1 MKIIITESQHKFL
14 ISENYDLT
22 PEEMDQVREFA
33 RESAVRKLEN
43 LKKNV
48 SELTRRIEKM
58 ENIDYSKI
66 PPDVAE
72 TVKETLDTLY
82 KETSRDLK
90 HNKKELEEF
99 DLEDTINAIIKW
111 DLSSANGI
119 SYEFRYQKHKNEAL
133 NRKLTK
139 EDIINLFVTALEG
152 GSNYWYYVGNSD
164 KINNTGEPSSEE
176 IGKFILNGGT
186 VSFYDKELVEEILG
200 KMDDSY
206 YHIQGDIVDEKLF
219 AEDKEKAFLGDVDM
233 DSILKG
239 ISLTKKRYP
248 KVWENILLEQ
258 YDANDADVF
267 LQLCVMGKIVFG

>member
-72 TVKETLDTLY
+72 TLKESMANLY

-133 NRKLTK
+133 NRKLK
-139 EDIINLFVTALEG
+139 QEDIINLFVTALEG
-152 GSNYWYYVGNSD
+152 GSNYWYYVEIPD
-164 KINNTGEPSSEE
+164 KANNTGEPSSEE

-186 VSFYDKELVEEILG
+186 VSFYDIELMEEIFG
-200 KMDDSY
+200 KIGDYY

-219 AEDKEKAFLGDVDM
+219 AEDKEKALLGRVDM
-233 DSILKG
+233 DSILEG
-239 ISLTKKRYP
+239 ISITKEDYP

-258 YDANDADVF
+258 YDANDADIF
-267 LQLCVMGKIVFG
+267 LQLCVMGEVQFG

>member
-72 TVKETLDTLY
+72 TLKDSMANLY

-139 EDIINLFVTALEG
+139 EDIIGLFVTALEG
-152 GSNYWYYVGNSD
+152 GSNYWYHIEFPDEGGS
-164 KINNTGEPSSEE
+164 TSSEE
-176 IGKFILNGGT
+176 IGDLILKGGT
-186 VSFYDKELVEEILG
+186 VSFYDIELMEDIEMKTRKG
-200 KMDDSY
+200 Y
-206 YHIQGDIVDEKLF
+206 YNIEGDIMDQKQL
-219 AEDKEKAFLGDVDM
+219 AKDKQDAFLGDVDM
-233 DSILKG
+233 DSILRG
-239 ISLTKKRYP
+239 ISITKEDYP

-258 YDANDADVF
+258 YDANDADIF
-267 LQLCVMGKIVFG
+267 LQLCVMGEVQFG

>member
-1 MKIIITESQHKFL
+1 MKIIITESQHKLL
-14 ISENYDLT
+14 INEDYDLT
-22 PEEMDQVREFA
+22 PEEMDQVRELA
-33 RESAVRKLEN
+33 RKRAVQTLEN

-72 TVKETLDTLY
+72 TLKETLDTLY

-90 HNKKELEEF
+90 YNKKQLEEF
-99 DLEDTINAIIKW
+99 DLEDSIEKLVKW
-111 DLSSANGI
+111 DLSSANGM
-119 SYEFRYQKHKNEAL
+119 SHEFRYQKYKKETL

-152 GSNYWYYVGNSD
+152 GSNYWYYVEIPD
-164 KINNTGEPSSEE
+164 KANNTGEPSSEE

-186 VSFYDKELVEEILG
+186 VPFYDIELMEEIFG
-200 KMDDSY
+200 NIDDRH
-206 YHIQGDIVDEKLF
+206 YHIQGDIVDEKQL
-219 AEDKEKAFLGDVDM
+219 AEDKQEALLGYVDM
-233 DSILKG
+233 NSILEG
-239 ISLTKKRYP
+239 ISITKEDYP
-248 KVWENILLEQ
+248 EVWENILLEQ

-267 LQLCVMGKIVFG
+267 LQLCVMGEVQFG

>member
-22 PEEMDQVREFA
+22 PEEMDQVRELA
-33 RESAVRKLEN
+33 RKRAVQTLEN

-48 SELTRRIEKM
+48 GELTQRIERM

-72 TVKETLDTLY
+72 TLKETMDTLY

-90 HNKKELEEF
+90 YNKKQLEEF
-99 DLEDTINAIIKW
+99 DLEDSIEKLVKW

-119 SYEFRYQKHKNEAL
+119 SHEFRYQKYKKEAL

-176 IGKFILNGGT
+176 IGKFILNGGE
-186 VSFYDKELVEEILG
+186 VIFYDKELVEEILG

-219 AEDKEKAFLGDVDM
+219 AEDKEKALLGRVDM

-239 ISLTKKRYP
+239 ISITKEDYP
-248 KVWENILLEQ
+248 EVWENILLEQ

-267 LQLCVMGKIVFG
+267 LQLCVMGEVVFG

>member
-22 PEEMDQVREFA
+22 PEEMDQVRELA
-33 RESAVRKLEN
+33 RKRAVQTFEN

-48 SELTRRIEKM
+48 SELTKKIEKL

-66 PPDVAE
+66 APDDVE

-82 KETSRDLK
+82 KEASRDLK
-90 HNKKELEEF
+90 YNKKQLEEF
-99 DLEDTINAIIKW
+99 DLEDYIEKLIKW

-139 EDIINLFVTALEG
+139 ENIIDLFVTALEG
-152 GSNYWYYVGNSD
+152 GSNYWYYVEIPD
-164 KINNTGEPSSEE
+164 KANNTGEPSSEE

-186 VSFYDKELVEEILG
+186 VPFYDIELMEEIFG
-200 KMDDSY
+200 KIGDY
-206 YHIQGDIVDEKLF
+206 HYHIQGDIVDEKLF
-219 AEDKEKAFLGDVDM
+219 AEDKEKALLGYVDM
-233 DSILKG
+233 NSILEG
-239 ISLTKKRYP
+239 ISITKEDYP

-258 YDANDADVF
+258 YDANDADIF
-267 LQLCVMGKIVFG
+267 LQLCVMGEVQFG